1 MLERNC
7 VSRRRDNF
15 RWEIEMILLFIF
27 FKIKIKKFKTQEY
40 ILKNYDT
47 NIQLVTFILPNF

>member
-40 ILKNYDT
+40 ILKIMT
-47 NIQLVTFILPNF
+47 QTFSL